1 MRRGWEGVSFSEARL
16 RGKGEFK
23 MNAQEKEHTEPEAT
37 PPGLFIRYVRVITS
51 PDLLFQGLRARPD
64 SGGALLLGACLV
76 LAGTVLIP
84 PELLVATL
92 RERVQGQAFPPG
104 FADQMVLIR
113 FGGAAAAFVF
123 WSISLAIFAG
133 VVMVFFAFLLGHEG
147 TYRQYLAVVAH
158 AHLISATSGLLLL
171 PLRIAAEDAQLV
183 LSLATFAVFL
193 EPGYPLRFLGFLD
206 LFGLWAWLLVG
217 LGAARIGR
225 KTSWGGASVMV
236 MVIPVTIAAVI
247 AIFTG

>member
-1 MRRGWEGVSFSEARL
+1 
-16 RGKGEFK
+16 
-23 MNAQEKEHTEPEAT
+23 MNAAGEEHTDQEAT
-37 PPGLFIRYVRVITS
+37 GPGLFSRYLRVFVA
-51 PDLLFQGLRARPD
+51 PDLLFQGLRTRPD
-64 SGGALLLGACLV
+64 WAGALLLGGCLV

-92 RERVQGQAFPPG
+92 RERMLAQGQALPPG
-104 FADQMVLIR
+104 FADQMALIR
-113 FGGAAAAFVF
+113 FAGAAAAFVF

-147 TYRQYLAVVAH
+147 SYRQYLAVVAH

-171 PLRIAAEDAQLV
+171 PLRIAAEDAQLL
-183 LSLATFAVFL
+183 LSLGTFALFL
-193 EPGYPLRFLGFLD
+193 DPGYPLRFLSLLD

-225 KTSWGGASVMV
+225 KKSWVGASVIV